1 MAFPGLLE
9 TSKMEI
15 FASIVHHLCTNNV
28 YVSKI
33 YPSGLIFGGHIY
45 EGLIFGMLT
54 GLHIWRGCILK
65 GSLYMGSILTGFYGI
80 YKKTRVLRYIL
91 EVHQLSLPPS
101 LGADVLITPWKMFF
115 RKLSKT
121 FNAWPLK
128 L

>member
-9 TSKMEI
+9 RSKMEV

-33 YPSGLIFGGHIY
+33 YPSGLIFKGHIY

-54 GLHIWRGCILK
+54 ELHILGGEGGGRILRGD
-65 GSLYMGSILTGFYGI
+65 LYMGSILTGFYGI

-91 EVHQLSLPPS
+91 EVHQLSLLTS
-101 LGADVLITPWKMFF
+101 LGADVLITP
-115 RKLSKT
+115 
-121 FNAWPLK
+121 
-128 L
+128 